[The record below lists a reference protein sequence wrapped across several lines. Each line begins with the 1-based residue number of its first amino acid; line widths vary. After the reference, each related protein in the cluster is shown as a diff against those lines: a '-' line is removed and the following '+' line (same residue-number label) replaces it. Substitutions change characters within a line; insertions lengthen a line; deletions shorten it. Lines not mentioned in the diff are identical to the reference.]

1 MTRDNPLKFN
11 WTIVKIKEAGLVAP
25 NKGKKYYNIKLKADV
40 GHEELLILEA
50 TDELDAWHEADN
62 YMKKEFYD

>member
-1 MTRDNPLKFN
+1 MTKEYPKKFN
-11 WTIVKIKEAGLVAP
+11 WTIVKIREAGMVGLT
-25 NKGKKYYNIKLKADV
+25 KGMKYYDIKVKADV

-50 TDELDAWHEADN
+50 KDELDAWHEADN